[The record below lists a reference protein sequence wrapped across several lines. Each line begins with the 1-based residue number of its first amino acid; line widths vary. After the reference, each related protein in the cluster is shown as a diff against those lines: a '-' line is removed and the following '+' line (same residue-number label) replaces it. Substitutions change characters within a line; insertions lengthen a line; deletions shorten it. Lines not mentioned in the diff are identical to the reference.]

1 MLSRSV
7 SSLCNGCSHSCRALM
22 SARRVWMFSDSS
34 SSDFEDRGPP
44 RSALARHLVGVQRPS
59 PSARRLRSSRARISS
74 LGGTESA
81 SNMGVRSL
89 PGSQPVLL
97 VLWDVDGTLVH
108 TAGHGR
114 YAFEEAYE
122 TVVGRPFEQNVPM
135 RDAPTGRSPCRCS
148 KATTTTCRACSRS
161 SRLALEDRRERV
173 AAEGGAYP
181 GVPRRS
187 PRCTSATTSST
198 RSSPATSPPT
208 PR

>member
-7 SSLCNGCSHSCRALM
+7 TSLCNGCSHSCRALM

-34 SSDFEDRGPP
+34 SSDLERP
-44 RSALARHLVGVQRPS
+44 RAASISSWHAALMGVQAAESVSEAVDVVKANKRP
-59 PSARRLRSSRARISS
+59 
-74 LGGTESA
+74 GGTESA
-81 SNMGVRSL
+81 SNMGVQSL

-148 KATTTTCRACSRS
+148 KATTTTCRGCSRS
-161 SRLALEDRRERV
+161 S
-173 AAEGGAYP
+173 
-181 GVPRRS
+181 
-187 PRCTSATTSST
+187 
-198 RSSPATSPPT
+198 SSPSRTGAT
-208 PR
+208 RGR